1 MIKKIMIICI
11 QRILRIFDWYQKSRI
26 LMLEMLYLAYF
37 ILVFG
42 GFKTLIGAM
51 PLTPDIIH

>member
-1 MIKKIMIICI
+1 MIICI